1 MPLPPPNPNRKRLH
15 ERKIVY
21 QGWQRD
27 DGLVDI
33 EAQMTD
39 IKDHDVMLGSG
50 PRAMGQPI
58 HDMKIRVTVDRKF
71 NVVEVAASSD
81 AVPYPGG
88 CETITPAYHQLVG
101 LNLVKGFR
109 REVTARL
116 GSVHGCSHLTELT
129 FGLPTAAIQTF
140 VSLKKELDVPI
151 DKKPFQL
158 DSCHALAT
166 TSETVRRYY
175 PKWFR
180 NNAPVAELPVRSS

>member
-1 MPLPPPNPNRKRLH
+1 MPLPVPHPNRKRLH
-15 ERKIVY
+15 ERKIVFE
-21 QGWQRD
+21 GWERD
-27 DGLVDI
+27 DGMLDI

-58 HDMKIRVTVDRKF
+58 HDMRIRVTVDRKF
-71 NVVEVAASSD
+71 NVVDVAASSD

-88 CETITPAYHQLVG
+88 CETIHPSYRQLLG

-109 REVTARL
+109 HEVTARL
-116 GSVHGCSHLTELT
+116 GSVNGCTHLTELA

-140 VSLKKELDVPI
+140 VSLKKELPLPS

-158 DSCHALAT
+158 DSCHALNT
-166 TSETVRRYY
+166 TGETVRRYY

-180 NNAPVAELPVRSS
+180 DTAAVMQSVVSEN